1 MDIYAENG
9 AHRLGNLGDISML
22 RVALARLSSFWPES
36 SINVVTSAPDKLAK
50 LCPNARPINLSG
62 RHIWFSP
69 LIGRFSLL
77 LPSSVAQHWSYLEW
91 ELRQQAPS
99 LVRSWWQLKLK
110 VRRHDN
116 KGFKS
121 FLETVYES
129 DLVVATGGGYITDEF
144 PELASTVLSMLGM
157 AKKLGKP
164 TVMLGH
170 GLGPLQNPRLRT
182 IAKAV
187 LPSVDLITLRERR
200 AGIPL
205 LDSLGVSQKRVITT
219 GDDAIELAYE
229 ARNRELGQGIGVN
242 LRMAKYAGVSGDM
255 LETVRSALQDVA
267 RIKGALLLPLP
278 ISQDASDVQTIQKL
292 MAGYD
297 DNSDGGESLDTP
309 LKVIKQVGHC
319 RVVVT
324 GSYHAGVFALAQGI
338 PVVGL
343 AKSQYY
349 IDKFLGLADQFG
361 TGCEVILLDD
371 NQLREKLIVSID
383 NAWMSAETV
392 RLQLLESARRQIESG
407 HAAYQRVYDLVNS
420 RRAVSSM
427 YH

>member
-1 MDIYAENG
+1 
-9 AHRLGNLGDISML
+9 
-22 RVALARLSSFWPES
+22 
-36 SINVVTSAPDKLAK
+36 
-50 LCPNARPINLSG
+50 
-62 RHIWFSP
+62 
-69 LIGRFSLL
+69 
-77 LPSSVAQHWSYLEW
+77 
-91 ELRQQAPS
+91 
-99 LVRSWWQLKLK
+99 
-110 VRRHDN
+110 
-116 KGFKS
+116 
-121 FLETVYES
+121 
-129 DLVVATGGGYITDEF
+129 LVVATGGGYITDEF

-309 LKVIKQVGHC
+309 LKVIKQVGQC